1 MREADESQEEY
12 SQAEFHSR
20 QELLPIG
27 KIVAKVIQLYAYKW
41 FKSGKESCTFVVSYL
56 TVVD

>member
-27 KIVAKVIQLYAYKW
+27 KIVAKVIQLYAYK
-41 FKSGKESCTFVVSYL
+41 
-56 TVVD
+56 